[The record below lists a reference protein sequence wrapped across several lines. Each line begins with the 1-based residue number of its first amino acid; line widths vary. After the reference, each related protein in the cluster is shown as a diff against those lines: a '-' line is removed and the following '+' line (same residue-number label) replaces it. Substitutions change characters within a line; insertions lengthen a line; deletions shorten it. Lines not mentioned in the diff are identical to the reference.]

1 MLNRFKKKIESVMY
15 DVERSNENLTDV
27 VLSGLSGCYHK
38 VMQIRESLYQQEIK
52 KSYSLPCYV
61 ISVGNITVGG
71 TGKTPMVIY
80 LARLI
85 KKMGYKPAIVSRGY
99 GGTASAEGGIVS
111 DGQTIMMDPHM
122 AGDEPYMIA
131 EKLLNDSV
139 PVVIGSNRYSAGMVA
154 VKEFSPDVIILDD
167 GFQHLKLKRDLDI
180 LLFDSTHPI
189 GNGNMLPRGTL
200 REPLAAISRADVFVL
215 TRVENSVE
223 QTAVQTFHRSVSE
236 FISVDTIEE
245 IPVVTSSHSP
255 LVIGSVKPLLK
266 EIKTIEDLNTN
277 LSVYAFS
284 GIAKNHEF
292 RKTAVSMGF
301 SIKGFSEF
309 QDHHSY
315 TENDCKDLIGSAE
328 KSGATVLITTEKD
341 YVKIADLDLDFE
353 LIIIGIDIDFGSSE
367 ELFSDF
373 IKMKILKSRGDV

>member
-15 DVERSNENLTDV
+15 DVERSDENLIDV

-38 VMQIRESLYQQEIK
+38 VMQMRESLYQQEIK
-52 KSYSLPCYV
+52 KSYALPCYV

-99 GGTASAEGGIVS
+99 GGESSIDGGIVS
-111 DGQTIMMDPHM
+111 DGKAVIMAPYM

-131 EKLLNDSV
+131 EKLLDDSV
-139 PVVIGSNRYSAGMVA
+139 PVVIGSHRYSAGMVA
-154 VKEFSPDVIILDD
+154 VKEFCPDVIILDD

-180 LLFDSTHPI
+180 LLFDSTHPV
-189 GNGNMLPRGTL
+189 GNGNMLPRGIL
-200 REPLAAISRADVFVL
+200 REPVPAITRADVFVL
-215 TRVENSVE
+215 TRVENSFE
-223 QTAVQTFHRSVSE
+223 QAAVQNFYKSVAA
-236 FISVDTIEE
+236 FVPVDTIAEM
-245 IPVVTSSHSP
+245 PVVTSTHNP
-255 LVIGSVKPLLK
+255 FVIGCVKPLSK
-266 EIKTIEDLNTN
+266 EIKEIDEHNN
-277 LSVYAFS
+277 NIAVYAFS

-292 RKTAVSMGF
+292 RKTVTSLGF

-315 TENDCKDLIGSAE
+315 TENDCKDLITSA
-328 KSGATVLITTEKD
+328 KNNGVNVLITTEKD
-341 YVKIADLDLDFE
+341 YVKIADLDLDVE
-353 LIIIGIDIDFGSSE
+353 LIIIGIEIDFGSSE
-367 ELFSDF
+367 KLFSDL
-373 IKMKILKSRGDV
+373 IKMKLLKAKGDV